1 METYTKKLG
10 LLQIK
15 THQGQYLV
23 ADTEKDPVATRAYAD
38 ILAKKTV
45 RVPLSE
51 PTGEDENV
59 SLEPTGEVAI
69 IPYKSIV
76 QAYFTVAGELQI
88 NKADPYCAEN
98 EGD

>member
-10 LLQIK
+10 VLQIK

-23 ADTEKDPVATRAYAD
+23 ADTEKDPAATRAYAD

-45 RVPLSE
+45 RVPLSK
-51 PTGEDENV
+51 PVGESENI
-59 SLEPTGEVAI
+59 SFELTGEVAI

-76 QAYFTVAGELQI
+76 EAEFIVAGEFQI